1 MSDLK
6 KLEERLEALETQ
18 LAYQDQTIDDLNS
31 AITEQWKV
39 LDRYKAKI
47 SRLEEEL
54 GELEA
59 SAAGPVRVDKPPHY

>member
-1 MSDLK
+1 MTDLK
-6 KLEERLEALETQ
+6 SLEGRLEALETQ
-18 LAYQDQTIDDLNS
+18 LAYQDQTIEDLNK

-47 SRLEEEL
+47 MRLEEEL

-59 SAAGPVRVDKPPHY
+59 SAGPVHVDKPPHY